1 MSSATFEL
9 KRPSGW
15 FAAGREVQQAL
26 TLLSDGAFRLFF
38 WLCLHADRRRGSLRI
53 SVPALTAALRRTDAD
68 IRNALDELFQHGVCS
83 FADDT
88 VEIADSFWPY
98 RRPSQSEGNDG
109 ATIYIERVK
118 RCFLQRRC
126 VQSSFSPADESLAA
140 KLHRSSLSVVDAER
154 AILLGSARK
163 YVSWKNHGIGT
174 PITTLHYFQG
184 VFGELRTTKIP
195 STYWSYIASMIAKLE
210 QEWDESRFARFIPQT
225 ETK

>member
-1 MSSATFEL
+1 MSSVTFEL

-26 TLLSDGAFRLFF
+26 MLLSDSAFRLFF
-38 WLCLHADRRRGSLRI
+38 WLCLHADRKSGSLRI
-53 SVPALTAALRRTDAD
+53 SVAALTAALRRTEAD
-68 IRNALDELFQHGVCS
+68 IRSALDELLQHRVCS
-83 FADDT
+83 FVQDT

-98 RRPSQSEGNDG
+98 HRPAQPEVNDG
-109 ATIYIERVK
+109 AAVYIAQVK

-126 VQSSFSPADESLAA
+126 VQSSFTPADEHLAA
-140 KLHRSSLSVVDAER
+140 KLHRSGLSVVDAER

-174 PITTLHYFQG
+174 RITTLHYFRG
-184 VFGELRTTKIP
+184 VFDELRNTKVP
-195 STYWSYIASMIAKLE
+195 STYWNYIASTVAQLE
-210 QEWDESRFARFIPQT
+210 QQWDESRFTRFIPEQ

>member
-109 ATIYIERVK
+109 ATIYIEQVK

-154 AILLGSARK
+154 AILLGSAR
-163 YVSWKNHGIGT
+163 T

-210 QEWDESRFARFIPQT
+210 QEWDESRFARFIP
-225 ETK
+225 